1 VIAKQRDWSVGEK
14 EGLMRMGGSKQNFS
28 GVRHGVALALAL
40 ALAGCASELAPPKS
54 TANDAAAGAGLEVPP
69 GSNEDFIVNVGR
81 RVYFAENSAALDD
94 TAKTTLDNQA
104 AWLSTYTAYKLK
116 VEGFAD
122 EKGSSQFNMQ
132 LGQKRADAVAS
143 YLTSKGIPVARLKA
157 KSFGNA
163 PNRKVKACDDISCW
177 SQNRRA
183 VTVLVTDVET

>member
-1 VIAKQRDWSVGEK
+1 
-14 EGLMRMGGSKQNFS
+14 MGGSMREFATVNR
-28 GVRHGVALALAL
+28 GMALAMALALA
-40 ALAGCASELAPPKS
+40 ACASDLAPPQKS
-54 TANDAAAGAGLEVPP
+54 SANDAPAGAGLNVPA

-81 RVYFAENSAALDD
+81 RVFFAENSAALDD

-104 AWLSTYTAYKLK
+104 EWLSTYPAYKVK

-122 EKGSSQFNMQ
+122 EKGSAQFNMQ
-132 LGQKRADAVAS
+132 LGQKRAEAVVT
-143 YLTSKGIPVARLKA
+143 YLTSKGIPAARLKA

>member
-1 VIAKQRDWSVGEK
+1 
-14 EGLMRMGGSKQNFS
+14 MGGSITNF
-28 GVRHGVALALAL
+28 GGIKRGIALAMAL
-40 ALAGCASELAPPKS
+40 ALAGCASDLAPPKS
-54 TANDAAAGAGLEVPP
+54 AANNAAAGAGLNVPP

-94 TAKTTLDNQA
+94 TAKTTL
-104 AWLSTYTAYKLK
+104 
-116 VEGFAD
+116 
-122 EKGSSQFNMQ
+122 EKGSPQFNMQ

-143 YLTSKGIPVARLKA
+143 YLAAKGIPSARLKA

-163 PNRKVKACDDISCW
+163 PNRKVKSCDDLSCW

>member
-1 VIAKQRDWSVGEK
+1 
-14 EGLMRMGGSKQNFS
+14 MGGAMQEFATMKR
-28 GVRHGVALALAL
+28 GMALAMALALA
-40 ALAGCASELAPPKS
+40 ACASDLAPPQKS
-54 TANDAAAGAGLEVPP
+54 SANDAPAGAGLNVPA

-81 RVYFAENSAALDD
+81 RVFFAENSAALDD

-104 AWLSTYTAYKLK
+104 EWLSTYPAYKVK

-122 EKGSSQFNMQ
+122 EKGSAQFNMQ
-132 LGQKRADAVAS
+132 LGQKRAEAVVT
-143 YLTSKGIPVARLKA
+143 YLTSKGVPAARLKA